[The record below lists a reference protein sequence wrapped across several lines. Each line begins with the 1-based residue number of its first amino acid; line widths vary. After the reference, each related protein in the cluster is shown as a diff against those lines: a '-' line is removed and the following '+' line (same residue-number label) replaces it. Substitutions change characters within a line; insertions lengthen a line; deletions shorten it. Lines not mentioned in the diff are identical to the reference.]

1 MTPMLTKKLKFY
13 LRLQYPVRIVAG
25 EDGLVGSLPD
35 LPGCTVT
42 AESAPAVYSALELA
56 RRSWLA
62 QRIGAG
68 EDIPMPNSFLSPE
81 ETESA
86 APARPEAY
94 AQREATPF

>member
-1 MTPMLTKKLKFY
+1 MTPMFNKKLKFY

-42 AESAPAVYSALELA
+42 ADSAPAVYSALELA

-62 QRIGAG
+62 DRISAG
-68 EDIPMPNSFLSPE
+68 DDIPMPNSFLTPE
-81 ETESA
+81 ENERHAPA
-86 APARPEAY
+86 APEPY
-94 AQREATPF
+94 AHREATPF

>member
-1 MTPMLTKKLKFY
+1 MTPMVTRKLKFY

-42 AESAPAVYSALELA
+42 ADSAPAVYSALELA

-62 QRIGAG
+62 ERINAG
-68 EDIPMPNSFLSPE
+68 EDIPMPNSFLNPDDNE
-81 ETESA
+81 ND
-86 APARPEAY
+86 APVRPEAY
-94 AQREATPF
+94 AHREATPF

>member
-1 MTPMLTKKLKFY
+1 MTPMLTKKLRFY
-13 LRLQYPVRIVAG
+13 LRLQYPVRIIAG

-35 LPGCTVT
+35 LPGCSVT

-62 QRIGAG
+62 ERISSGV
-68 EDIPMPNSFLSPE
+68 DIPKPNSFLSPE
-81 ETESA
+81 ESESA
-86 APARPEAY
+86 APPCPEAY